1 MQTATFAVV
10 VEICFLAAQPVPKQ
24 FDPAVERA
32 PADAGELQRFAFEQG
47 QMGVSFKIALYARDE
62 ATANKAATAA
72 YARIKQLNGIMSD
85 YDPDSELMRL
95 CRLSGPGK
103 PITVSHELLFVL
115 CRALALS
122 QKTDGAFD
130 VTVGPFV
137 KLWRRA
143 RRQKRLPSRQRL
155 KDAKSVVGHRF
166 VHLDE
171 KARRVELLKSG
182 MKLDFGGVAK
192 GYAADEAFAVL
203 KQLGITRALIDASGD
218 IVVGDPPPGKAGWRI
233 GIARLTQPD
242 APPSR
247 FIRLKNGAVATS
259 GDAFQFVEIEGTRYS
274 HIIDPKTGLGLTTRS
289 SVTVIAPD
297 GITADSL
304 ASAISVLGLEG
315 VLTLIEEHGKAA
327 AFIVRFKHDKAE
339 SFASKRF
346 AGFRAAE

>member
-1 MQTATFAVV
+1 MTSAAWACLLGACLPTAPCNAERLGRF
-10 VEICFLAAQPVPKQ
+10 EFKQ
-24 FDPAVERA
+24 V
-32 PADAGELQRFAFEQG
+32 
-47 QMGVSFKIALYARDE
+47 QMGVKFKISLYASDE
-62 ATANKAATAA
+62 STANQAVRAAF
-72 YARIKQLNGIMSD
+72 ARVAEVDSRMSD
-85 YDPDSELMRL
+85 YRADSELMRL

-103 PITVSHELLFVL
+103 PITVSHELQFVL

-143 RRQKRLPSRQRL
+143 RRQKRLPSQQRL

-171 KARRVELLKSG
+171 KAGRVELLKNG
-182 MKLDFGGVAK
+182 MKLDLGGVAK

-203 KQLGITRALIDASGD
+203 KQHGITRALIDASGD

-247 FIRLKNGAVATS
+247 FIRLKNAAVATS
-259 GDAFQFVEIEGTRYS
+259 GDSFQFVEIEGSRYS

-304 ASAISVLGLEG
+304 ASAISVLGLERG
-315 VLTLIEEHGKAA
+315 LTLIEEHGKAA
-327 AFIVRFKHDKAE
+327 AFIVRFEHDKAE

-346 AGFRAAE
+346 AGFRAVE